1 MPITPSCC
9 FPARHAAYFCSDV
22 MSKQMK
28 AIGYGRQ
35 SQESQQLGQLL
46 LCPALPCCFWQTN
59 NIFGNKQKFMP
70 PNPDPS
76 CLFSS
81 LLTTFLET
89 RGIPNY
95 LQQLPSSSTEA
106 EAAET
111 WQLPAAA
118 ATTAA
123 SAGRRV
129 FNSAISGFDFPWK
142 SCPREAQLRLRH
154 AVIRLKK
161 NQNVTG
167 SECVCLRKY
176 GKLCDYDAWLVENF
190 AWLTAKL

>member
-1 MPITPSCC
+1 MQPFAIPAALLCALVPGYSNMPITPSCC

-81 LLTTFLET
+81 LLTLPLHSWKHEEYQIICNNCHHLQLKPKLLK
-89 RGIPNY
+89 RGSSRQQQPRRR
-95 LQQLPSSSTEA
+95 LQRGVAFS
-106 EAAET
+106 
-111 WQLPAAA
+111 
-118 ATTAA
+118 
-123 SAGRRV
+123 
-129 FNSAISGFDFPWK
+129 
-142 SCPREAQLRLRH
+142 
-154 AVIRLKK
+154 IRLSAVLIFRGKAARARHSWGSGTPLLGSKK
-161 NQNVTG
+161 I
-167 SECVCLRKY
+167 KM
-176 GKLCDYDAWLVENF
+176 
-190 AWLTAKL
+190 